1 MMDVA
6 EVRDMTD
13 SQIRERIMEL
23 REELFRLRFR
33 GGMMQLENP
42 RLPRKIRREIARMR
56 TVIRER
62 ELQTETG

>member
-1 MMDVA
+1 MTDVA

-13 SQIRERIMEL
+13 SQIVERIGEL
-23 REELFRLRFR
+23 REELFRLRLR

-42 RLPRKIRREIARMR
+42 RLPRQIRQDIARMR

>member
-13 SQIRERIMEL
+13 SQIRERITEL

-42 RLPRKIRREIARMR
+42 RLPRQIRREIARMR

-62 ELQTETG
+62 DLQTETG

>member
-1 MMDVA
+1 MDVA

-13 SQIRERIMEL
+13 SQIRERITEL

-42 RLPRKIRREIARMR
+42 RLPRQIRREIARMR

-62 ELQTETG
+62 DLQTETG

>member
-1 MMDVA
+1 MDVA

-33 GGMMQLENP
+33 GGMMKLENP

>member
-1 MMDVA
+1 MMDVS

-13 SQIRERIMEL
+13 AQILVRIGEI
-23 REELFRLRFR
+23 REELFRLRLR

-42 RLPRKIRREIARMR
+42 RLPRQMRQEIARMR